1 MTPIYEEERFRA
13 LLRRRG
19 MDEEPSVRAVAT
31 CQTFLEGEGIVPGGA
46 SVQDLR
52 EYLDA
57 RLLTG
62 DDVIGELPAL
72 AAYSAMIGD
81 MESFSYLRALLN
93 TDGVLEAMAQ
103 RLQELEGDSV
113 RSQALVGVTIPP
125 AGAPLELYPV
135 EIARFMRQLQ
145 RELPPERC
153 VEVLSGNFHR
163 VPPESFDAK
172 KARFEAAMDLD
183 SFLAGER
190 DILLQELEGCLSS
203 GQPWHDIVV
212 SEELLGLVRADD
224 TMGAGRRQGDRIIHT
239 KLPYDAM
246 ALAREQDPVR
256 RRFHVCHCPLVR
268 TALRDGVAVPALF
281 CQCSAGFA
289 RLPYAA
295 LFGEVPKVEV
305 LETALGG
312 AERCRFAIS
321 IPKRIR

>member
-1 MTPIYEEERFRA
+1 MTQIYEEESFRA
-13 LLRRRG
+13 MLRRRG
-19 MDEEPSVRAVAT
+19 MDEESSVKAVTT

-46 SVQDLR
+46 SVEDLR

-62 DDVIGELPAL
+62 DEVLPEIPAL

-81 MESFSYLRALLN
+81 MESFSYLHALLN
-93 TDGVLEAMAQ
+93 TEGVMQAMAE
-103 RLQELEGDSV
+103 RLQELEGDSI
-113 RSQALVGVTIPP
+113 RSKVLAGVTIPP
-125 AGAPLELYPV
+125 AGAPLEMYPP
-135 EIARFMRQLQ
+135 EIARFAKQLQ

-153 VEVLSGNFHR
+153 VEVLTGNFHR
-163 VPPESFDAK
+163 VPLESFAVK
-172 KARFEAAMDLD
+172 KERFEAAMDLD

-190 DILLQELEGCLSS
+190 DILLEELESCLSS
-203 GQPWHDIVV
+203 GRPWHDIVV
-212 SEELLGLVRADD
+212 SEELLSLVRADD

-239 KLPYDAM
+239 KLPYDAV
-246 ALAREQDPVR
+246 ALAGEQDPVL

-268 TALRDGVAVPALF
+268 TALRDGIQVPAVF

-289 RLPYAA
+289 RLPYEA
-295 LFGEVPKVEV
+295 LFGEVSKVEV